1 MNLFENTD
9 TPRTKPKIPTPE
21 GVDPIDELPG
31 YKDMTK
37 GFEPSDEQ
45 RRVLGFVEQ
54 GSGDGLIEA
63 VAGSGKTEVLLG
75 CARAIPEGDQ
85 CVICAYNRSVRA
97 EIEEK
102 VEETTADVRTLHSLG
117 GMFFEPVGDVSSDNG
132 VQDDKMWGIISSLAR
147 EADVEEDASDI
158 KSLKKIC
165 SLIKQACID
174 SRNGEAIQEVVEHY
188 GEEWEEWYQAVIEQA
203 IDRSIETAREDG
215 VVDYDDLLYLPL
227 QLGMVQAKYDWVLV
241 DEAQDLNEAQQRLT
255 MEVCREDGRR
265 IYVGDRNQAI
275 YGFQGADPKS
285 IDHIHE
291 RTSATKLSLNTS
303 FRCPRSHVEKAQ
315 EFVPQIRPAEKAVE
329 GTLQGLPIES
339 LPSQVEPGDLVLSR
353 TNKALVKWCI
363 KVGLQGTPAFIR
375 GKDLADDIKGTVER
389 FLGRHSGSSDQ
400 SPIEFLRANIDRFAD
415 EAEQIAKGEKNIDP
429 EKLEDRIEIIG
440 VILENYKPSSTSALE
455 REIENLFSEGE
466 EKVEF
471 STIHKAKGDENDCVF
486 VVNPWHT
493 PSQVT
498 KDWEKEQEDN
508 LKYVMLTRSKAT
520 LILATEEEESE
531 TSDVDR
537 ASSEGF
543 VRLRKE
549 NVEPGDTLAH
559 KKFGRGEVLAVQ
571 KASRGYIA
579 MRFFEQED
587 PFREVEISRPAFKWV

>member
-1 MNLFENTD
+1 MNLFDNTD

-31 YKDMTK
+31 YEDMTR
-37 GFEPSDEQ
+37 GFDPSDEQ
-45 RRVLGFVEQ
+45 RRVLGFIEQ
-54 GSGDGLIEA
+54 GRGDGLIEA

-75 CARAIPEGDQ
+75 CARAIPEGDR

-97 EIEEK
+97 EIAEK

-117 GMFFEPVGDVSSDNG
+117 GMFFEPAGDVSSGDG

-147 EADVEEDASDI
+147 EAGAEEDASDI

-165 SLIKQACID
+165 SLIKQSCID
-174 SRNGEAIQEVVEHY
+174 SRNEEAIQEVVEHY
-188 GEEWEEWYQAVIEQA
+188 DEGWEEWYQAVIEKA

-215 VVDYDDLLYLPL
+215 LVDYDDLLYLPL
-227 QLGMVQAKYDWVLV
+227 QLGMVKEKYDWVLV

-255 MEVCREDGRR
+255 MKVCRSGGRR
-265 IYVGDRNQAI
+265 IYVGDRHQAI

-285 IDHIHE
+285 IDHIQE

-329 GTLQGLPIES
+329 GTLQGLPVES
-339 LPSQVEPGDLVLSR
+339 LPSQVKPGDLVLSR

-375 GKDLADDIKGTVER
+375 GKDLAQDIKGTVER
-389 FLGRHSGSSDQ
+389 FLERHSESSGQ
-400 SPIEFLRANIDRFAD
+400 GPIEFLRANIDRFAS
-415 EAEQIAKGEKNIDP
+415 EAGEIAKAEKSIDP
-429 EKLEDRIEIIG
+429 EKLGDRIEIIA
-440 VILENYKPSSTSALE
+440 VILENCRPSSTSALE

-466 EKVEF
+466 NKVEF

-486 VVNPWHT
+486 VINPWHT
-493 PSQVT
+493 PPQVT
-498 KDWEKEQEDN
+498 KDWEKDQEDN

-520 LILATEEEESE
+520 LILATEEEQAGPA
-531 TSDVDR
+531 DVDR

-543 VRLRKE
+543 VRLRE
-549 NVEPGDTLAH
+549 ESVGPGDTLAH
-559 KKFGRGEVLAVQ
+559 RRFGRGEVLAVEN
-571 KASRGYIA
+571 ASPGYIA
-579 MRFFEQED
+579 MRFFEQKD
-587 PFREVEISRPAFKWV
+587 PFREVEMGKPAFKWV